1 MGDAGFLPEHVL
13 VIYYQSM
20 PVELKEVIRHK
31 FPDAEVTIYDVQP
44 GVPVPSEVYQRAT
57 ILATFSNLPDLK
69 DSKNLKLIHTF
80 SAGVDHLLQDPILRE
95 TNIPITTSSGIHGPP
110 IAEWTVMNWLVS
122 SRKYV
127 KGYEAQKSHSWDRSA
142 YGPGLHDQVGKKV
155 GILGY
160 GSIGRQIARV
170 SQALGMTV
178 HAYTATPRPTPE
190 SRHDTGYIVPGTGD
204 PDGSIPASWHHGT
217 DREAIRSFLSTGLD
231 HLVVS
236 LPLTPQTT
244 RLLGAEEFA
253 ILSNQSHH
261 HTSKPYVTNISRG
274 KVIDQKALVDAL
286 HSGVLGGA
294 ALDVTDPEPLPEDDP
309 LWDAPNVQIS
319 PHVSALG
326 VEYFP
331 RSLDILA
338 LNLERIARGEPLI
351 NSYTRGKGY

>member
-1 MGDAGFLPEHVL
+1 MGDAPLPTEHVL
-13 VIYYQSM
+13 IIFYPTM
-20 PVELKEVIRHK
+20 PAELKEVIRQK
-31 FPDAEVTIYDVQP
+31 FPDAEVTIYEVQT
-44 GVPVPSEVYQRAT
+44 GVPVPPEVYQRAT
-57 ILATFSNLPDLK
+57 VLATFTDLPDLK
-69 DSKNLKLIHTF
+69 DSKNLKIIHTF
-80 SAGVDHLLQDPILRE
+80 SAGVDHLLQKPILQD
-95 TNIPITTSSGIHGPP
+95 TDIPITTSSGIHGPP

-122 SRKYV
+122 SRRYV
-127 KGYEAQKSHSWDRSA
+127 KGYEAQKAHSWDKSA
-142 YGPGLHDQVGKKV
+142 YTPSLHDQVGKKV

-178 HAYTATPRPTPE
+178 HAYTASPRSTPE
-190 SRHDTGYIVPGTGD
+190 SRRDNGYIVPGTGD
-204 PDGSIPASWHHGT
+204 PEGSIPASWHHGT
-217 DREAIRSFLSTGLD
+217 DRESLRSFLATGLD

-236 LPLTPQTT
+236 LPLTPETT

-253 ILSNQSHH
+253 ILSDSSHH

-286 HSGVLGGA
+286 NSGVLSGA
-294 ALDVTDPEPLPEDDP
+294 ALDVTDPEPLPKDDP
-309 LWDAPNVQIS
+309 LWEASNVQIS

-338 LNLERIARGEPLI
+338 LNVERIARGEPLI
-351 NSYTRGKGY
+351 NTYKRGKGY